1 MSTLILIRHG
11 QSVWN
16 QENLFTGWVD
26 VELSDQGRAEAS
38 AAGERLKALGFH
50 VDKAFTSGLRRAQNT
65 GRLVLEAMGQGDLD
79 QEVAW
84 QLNERYYGALAGR
97 NKKQTAEEFGEEQV
111 HIWRRSFD
119 IRPPAGESLKDTLDR
134 VLPFFN
140 EHIIPATKT
149 YETVLVS
156 AHGNSLRAIVKELDG
171 ISDEEIPGMEIATG
185 VPLIYTMEDGKPVKK
200 VICEA

>member
-26 VELSDQGRAEAS
+26 VELSDQGRAEAT

-134 VLPFFN
+134 VLPYFN
-140 EHIIPATKT
+140 EVIIPATKEF
-149 YETVLVS
+149 ETVLVS

-171 ISDEEIPGMEIATG
+171 ISDEDIPGMEIATG
-185 VPLIYTMEDGKPVKK
+185 VPLIYTMEAGKPVKK
-200 VICEA
+200 VISEA

>member
-26 VELSDQGRAEAS
+26 VELSDQGRAEAT

-50 VDKAFTSGLRRAQNT
+50 IDKAFTSGLRRAQNT

-134 VLPFFN
+134 VLPYFN
-140 EHIIPATKT
+140 DVIIPATKE

-171 ISDEEIPGMEIATG
+171 ISDEDIPGMEIATG

-200 VICEA
+200 VISEA

>member
-26 VELSDQGRAEAS
+26 VELSDQGRAEAT
-38 AAGERLKALGFH
+38 AAGERLKALGLH

-140 EHIIPATKT
+140 DHIIPATKQ

-171 ISDEEIPGMEIATG
+171 ISDEDIPGMEIATG

>member
-26 VELSDQGRAEAS
+26 VELSDLGRQEATQ
-38 AAGERLKALGFH
+38 AGERLKALGFH

-65 GRLVLEAMGQGDLD
+65 GRLVLEALGQGDLD

-97 NKKQTAEEFGEEQV
+97 NKAQTVEEYGAEQV

-119 IRPPAGESLKDTLDR
+119 VRPPAGESLKDTLDR

-140 EHIIPATKT
+140 ERIIPATKEF
-149 YETVLVS
+149 ETVLVS
-156 AHGNSLRAIVKELDG
+156 AHGNSLRAIVKELDQ